1 MSDKL
6 TIAQE
11 VHRRTNARASLIEFS
26 QSIIIP
32 GIPNLAEM
40 RDEEDPITGRLI
52 NNQEGIPW
60 QFKAVESQIALHHAL
75 MMNHIQRIMLTPR
88 GRGMIFAPPGTAKST
103 YASVLG
109 SSWYMGKFPGSQ
121 ILLGSYATGIAA
133 KQSRRVRSICRDPDY
148 SALWEERPTL
158 NEDQRAIDDW
168 SLSNGSGLLAAGLL
182 AGITGNRFDGAVID
196 DPTANREQAD
206 SPTVCDK
213 VASEFIDTVLTRAKP
228 KMWVLLIQTR
238 WSEIDLAGSIL
249 PADYNGESGL
259 ILCRDNQV
267 WDVLCLQAECERA
280 DDVLG
285 RKMGEFIWP
294 EYFPPE
300 HWKAFRDNP
309 RAKRTWSALYQQRPA
324 PGSGIIFQR
333 EQLEATRYDPDLP
346 PGELHARPKV
356 LRIYGASDYATT
368 EIEQGKREPDFT
380 EHGVWGL
387 DPRGELWALDWWF
400 AQCETDKSVA
410 AFIGKVKMWK
420 PAKWWHEGGL
430 IDKAIGPYIRMA
442 MREAQA
448 YVTLEALPSIQDKSM
463 KLEAFHARVG
473 AGIVH
478 FPRNR
483 GWADRTIENL
493 LKFPGGRW
501 DDGPDVC
508 GLIGRG
514 LDQMMAPFEPV
525 AKARPLLIPFTGK
538 WIEWGSNSDK
548 PKVRYTS

>member
-11 VHRRTNARASLIEFS
+11 VHRRTRARASLVEFS
-26 QSIIIP
+26 QALLIP
-32 GIPNLAEM
+32 GIPNIAEL
-40 RDEEDPITGRLI
+40 RDEEDPVTGKLI
-52 NNQEGIPW
+52 NNQEGAPW
-60 QFKAVESQIALHHAL
+60 QFRPVESQIAIHHVLA
-75 MMNHIQRIMLTPR
+75 MNHIQRTMLTPR
-88 GRGMIFAPPGTAKST
+88 GRGMIFAPPGIGKST

-109 SSWYMGKFPGSQ
+109 SAWYMGKFPGSQ

-168 SLSNGSGLLAAGLL
+168 SLSTGSGLLAAGLL

-206 SPTVCDK
+206 SATVCDK

-228 KMWVLLIQTR
+228 RMWVLLIQTR

-285 RKMGEFIWP
+285 RKIGEFIWP

-324 PGSGIIFQR
+324 PGTGIIFQR
-333 EQLEATRYDPDLP
+333 EALENSRYDPDIP
-346 PGELHARPKV
+346 HGEKGARPKI
-356 LRIYGASDYATT
+356 LRMYGASDFAVT
-368 EIEQGKREPDFT
+368 EIEQGKKDPDWT
-380 EHGVWGL
+380 EHGIAGIC
-387 DPRGELWALDWWF
+387 PKGELWFVDWWSG
-400 AQCETDKSVA
+400 QVETDVSIA
-410 AFIGKVKMWK
+410 ALMAKIGLWK
-420 PAKWWHEGGL
+420 PARWATEGGV
-430 IDKAIGPYIRMA
+430 IDKALGPAIRRA
-442 MREAQA
+442 MRETQH
-448 YVTLEALPSIQDKSM
+448 YTVMEALTSIQDKSF
-463 KLEAFHARVG
+463 KLESFHARVG
-473 AGIVH
+473 AGAVH
-478 FPRNR
+478 LPRNR
-483 GWADRTIENL
+483 LWADKLVEQLI
-493 LKFPGGRW
+493 KFPGGRF
-501 DDGPDVC
+501 DDMADVC
-508 GLIGRG
+508 GLLGRMV
-514 LDQMMAPFEPV
+514 DKMFEPYEPV
-525 AKARPLLIPFTGK
+525 AKARPLLIPFSAK
-538 WIEWGSNSDK
+538 WLEWGSDSDK
-548 PKVRYTS
+548 PKIRYTS

>member
-1 MSDKL
+1 VSDKL

-11 VHRRTNARASLIEFS
+11 VHRRTRARASLIEFS

-40 RDEEDPITGRLI
+40 HDEEDPLTGKLI
-52 NNQEGIPW
+52 NNLEGIPW
-60 QFKAVESQIALHHAL
+60 QFKPVESQIALHHAL
-75 MMNHIQRIMLTPR
+75 MMNHIQRTMLTPR

-158 NEDQRAIDDW
+158 NDDQRAIDDW
-168 SLSNGSGLLAAGLL
+168 SLSTGSGLLAAGLL

-206 SPTVCDK
+206 SATVCDK

-249 PADYNGESGL
+249 PADYNGESGM
-259 ILCRDNQV
+259 IKCRDNQV
-267 WDVLCLQAECERA
+267 WDVLCLQAECERS

-285 RKMGEFIWP
+285 RRMGEFIWP

-324 PGSGIIFQR
+324 PGTGIIFQR
-333 EQLEATRYDPDLP
+333 DALEKTMYNADLP
-346 PGELHARPKV
+346 PGEIGARPKE
-356 LRIYGASDYATT
+356 LRIYGASDYAVT
-368 EIEQGKREPDFT
+368 EVEQGKKDPDFT
-380 EHGVWGL
+380 EHAVFGMC
-387 DPRGELWALDWWF
+387 PKGELWALDWWYSQ
-400 AQCETDKSVA
+400 AETNVSVD
-410 AFIGKVKMWK
+410 AFIAKVGLWK
-420 PAKWWHEGGL
+420 PSRWAHEAGL
-430 IDKAIGPYIRMA
+430 IDKALGPYIRRA
-442 MREAQA
+442 MRETKR
-448 YVTLEALPSIQDKSM
+448 YVVLEPMPSVLDKGL

-473 AGIVH
+473 AGGVH

-483 GWADRTIENL
+483 PWAERVVDQL
-493 LKFPGGRW
+493 LRFPGGRF
-501 DDGPDVC
+501 DDAADCC
-508 GLIGRG
+508 GLIGR
-514 LDQMMAPFEPV
+514 LVDKMQEPFIHVPE
-525 AKARPLLIPFTGK
+525 KREMLIPFTGK
-538 WIEWGSNSDK
+538 WLEWGTGDTK